1 MLDYV
6 SIDMYVYVTMYD
18 VHVYDTIQ
26 LRTPLLFLLC
36 QLRRLMYLKKNPCP
50 RPTLHWIKLLNH
62 NMWYAVTR
70 TIWWCVLSFWCFQKP
85 CYFRK
90 INIFD
95 TIYMICRV
103 RYEHKLNIF
112 FILCSLF
119 DVFISHTY
127 VRLKVFRLDNLKMI
141 QIFWCAIFAYWVCV
155 FKKHQIGNLTF
166 IIGLYDKLSC
176 NTCTHSIWEHII
188 RKT

>member
-1 MLDYV
+1 MLEFSKQCYNILQSQAYSPDVRLCVYRYVCVRNYVRCTCVWYHSVKNSTFISSLSITSPYV
-6 SIDMYVYVTMYD
+6 SE
-18 VHVYDTIQ
+18 
-26 LRTPLLFLLC
+26 
-36 QLRRLMYLKKNPCP
+36 KNPCP

-85 CYFRK
+85 SYFRK

-141 QIFWCAIFAYWVCV
+141 QIFGCAIFAY
-155 FKKHQIGNLTF
+155 
-166 IIGLYDKLSC
+166 
-176 NTCTHSIWEHII
+176 
-188 RKT
+188 